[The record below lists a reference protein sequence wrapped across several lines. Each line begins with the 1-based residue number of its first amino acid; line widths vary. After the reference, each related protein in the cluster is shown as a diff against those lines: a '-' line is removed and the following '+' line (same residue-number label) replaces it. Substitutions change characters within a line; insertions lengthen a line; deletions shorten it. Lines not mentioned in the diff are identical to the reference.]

1 MDLQA
6 MSDRELDALIR
17 EAGAELIK
25 RAQVRR
31 ASERAQLRMEVATA

>member
-1 MDLQA
+1 
-6 MSDRELDALIR
+6 MSEMTDREIDALIR

-31 ASERAQLRMEVATA
+31 AADRAQLRMIPQTA